1 MNYVRPQ
8 EHGNH
13 TDCKWLEISD
23 KLRFEAENKM
33 EICVLSH
40 SIEQLTAAEHTD
52 EIAEPDATHIRIDYK
67 VSGIGSASCGPE
79 LDKKYRLD
87 EKHISF
93 TFKMSLI

>member
-1 MNYVRPQ
+1 
-8 EHGNH
+8 
-13 TDCKWLEISD
+13 
-23 KLRFEAENKM
+23 M

-40 SIEQLTAAEHTD
+40 SIEQINAAQHTD
-52 EIAEPDATHIRIDYK
+52 EIGEPDATHIRIDYK

-93 TFKMSLI
+93 AFTMKLI